1 MGSSAAR
8 RPLAAVVPQRQF
20 QQALRREQLTV
31 HYQPIVALATQT
43 ISGVEALIRWQ
54 HPTGGLLP
62 PADFLPAVA
71 HSPVMRETTGWVL
84 QRACRST
91 AGWPGWT
98 VSVNVTAVDLTG
110 PQLVRQ
116 VEDALA
122 AASLPATRLVLELTE
137 HSVVQDLATAVEV
150 LSRLRELGVGVSL
163 DDFGTGYSSLL
174 YLRQLPVSQV
184 KIDRV
189 FVEGIADNDD
199 DAAVVESVIHLA
211 HAVGITAVAE
221 GVERP
226 DQLHLLKA
234 MGCDAAQGFLFA
246 KPAAEDAVV
255 TTLAPTV

>member
-1 MGSSAAR
+1 MVMGSSTAR

-20 QQALRREQLTV
+20 QQALRGEQLTV

-71 HSPVMRETTGWVL
+71 HSPVMRQTTGWVL
-84 QRACRST
+84 QRACRSP

-122 AASLPATRLVLELTE
+122 AASLPATRLVLGLTE
-137 HSVVQDLATAVEV
+137 HSVVQDLATAV
-150 LSRLRELGVGVSL
+150 
-163 DDFGTGYSSLL
+163 
-174 YLRQLPVSQV
+174 
-184 KIDRV
+184 
-189 FVEGIADNDD
+189 
-199 DAAVVESVIHLA
+199 
-211 HAVGITAVAE
+211 
-221 GVERP
+221 
-226 DQLHLLKA
+226 
-234 MGCDAAQGFLFA
+234 
-246 KPAAEDAVV
+246 
-255 TTLAPTV
+255 